1 MNISAKTTWFF
12 GGALLAM
19 VLTSC
24 MAAKF
29 QSKVSQWDQDQ
40 VWELKIITIPTESA
54 LVKSLALKN
63 IQNGASGTKGWE
75 MLPPMIDAEGIYI
88 VERRPKN

>member
-40 VWELKIITIPTESA
+40 QWELKISTLPTEPAA
-54 LVKSLALKN
+54 LKSLVLKQLQIGN
-63 IQNGASGTKGWE
+63 YGTKGWE

>member
-19 VLTSC
+19 VLTTC

-40 VWELKIITIPTESA
+40 MWELRMITIPTKHDP
-54 LVKSLALKN
+54 VKILALKHL
-63 IQNGASGTKGWE
+63 QNGISGTKGWE
-75 MLPPMIDAEGIYI
+75 MLTPMIDAEGIYL
-88 VERRPKN
+88 VERRLKN

>member
-19 VLTSC
+19 VLTTC

-40 VWELKIITIPTESA
+40 QWELTITQIPTEA
-54 LVKSLALKN
+54 GLKSLVLKKLR
-63 IQNGASGTKGWE
+63 NGNYGTKGWE

>member
-19 VLTSC
+19 VLTTC

-40 VWELKIITIPTESA
+40 VWELKISTMSIKHEP
-54 LVKSLALKN
+54 VKILALKQL
-63 IQNGASGTKGWE
+63 QNGISGTKGWE
-75 MLPPMIDAEGIYI
+75 MLPPTIDAEAIYL
-88 VERRPKN
+88 VERRLKN

>member
-19 VLTSC
+19 VLTTC

-40 VWELKIITIPTESA
+40 VWELKISTVPTERA
-54 LVKSLALKN
+54 LVKSMALKQLAN
-63 IQNGASGTKGWE
+63 AVSGNKGWE